1 MIPKTDGVHIHNIL
15 PKSICDL
22 DKALQWLIANTTI
35 TIRSQKDGLRTAC
48 NSSIPG
54 RSVILSYIL
63 KEAYLNARDSDIVT
77 DKLNS
82 DQIFK
87 EEIICKRITWQ
98 EDNKLNKRFPG
109 QRILF

>member
-35 TIRSQKDGLRTAC
+35 TIRSQKDGLRTVC

-54 RSVILSYIL
+54 RALILSYIL
-63 KEAYLNARDSDIVT
+63 KEAYLNARDNDIVT
-77 DKLNS
+77 DKLVTLIKYLKMTSSANVS
-82 DQIFK
+82 HVRRTI
-87 EEIICKRITWQ
+87 
-98 EDNKLNKRFPG
+98 N
-109 QRILF
+109 